1 MVIKIKKKQGQ
12 VSRALAPHVARLV
25 GVDISPRMVE
35 QYNARADAQGLEPH
49 EMRAVCTLAEL
60 GAEDLFD
67 LIIVSARVRAC
78 VIIF

>member
-1 MVIKIKKKQGQ
+1 
-12 VSRALAPHVARLV
+12 
-25 GVDISPRMVE
+25 MVE

-49 EMRAVCTLAEL
+49 EMRAVGTLAEL

>member
-1 MVIKIKKKQGQ
+1 
-12 VSRALAPHVARLV
+12 
-25 GVDISPRMVE
+25 MVE

-67 LIIVSARVRAC
+67 LIIVSACVCAC